1 MDQVA
6 RLANFDS
13 NIRLTVLGD
22 PLFRKVIKALLFCWN
37 IALSILLGYLV
48 WKGGYQAVSSQGIEY
63 KDFVAILLTAVIVM
77 VAVAALFVGAAAVW
91 TYKEGM
97 ELIRTTA
104 DKAARE
110 VASSV
115 ATRVAREAR
124 PAETD
129 PAEAEAI
136 VDAVFSDQGNSDGE
150 R

>member
-1 MDQVA
+1 M
-6 RLANFDS
+6 
-13 NIRLTVLGD
+13 
-22 PLFRKVIKALLFCWN
+22 FRKVLHALLIFWN
-37 IALSILLGYLV
+37 VALAIVLGYLV
-48 WKGGYQAVSSQGIEY
+48 WRGGYQTSVPQGIEY
-63 KDFVAILLTAVIVM
+63 KDFVSILLTAVIVM
-77 VAVAALFVGAAAVW
+77 VALAALFVGAAAVW

-110 VASSV
+110 VATSV

-136 VDAVFSDQGNSDGE
+136 AKAVAADQGGPDGQ
-150 R
+150 